1 MWGHLLSLSV
11 MSTVAVGAKIS
22 KSLIPPP
29 VMICPKNRSVPST
42 NWSLVIGTSITVSV
56 LPAGNVIGTALARA
70 TPV

>member
-22 KSLIPPP
+22 KSLIPLP

-42 NWSLVIGTSITVSV
+42 N
-56 LPAGNVIGTALARA
+56 
-70 TPV
+70 